1 MTNKHFV
8 IITAILIALASQR
21 AELSFAQ
28 PGGRPGGR
36 PGARN
41 AQKIEYKGAT
51 SYNADVETRDQ
62 TYASENAEELALLVT
77 SGVAKVTNSTIVKSG
92 DPSERNDSYD
102 FYGVNAAAL
111 ATEGGTLEINGGSI
125 TTDSSYSSGLF
136 AYGTGI
142 IKAREVEI
150 KTNSHNSG
158 GVMVTGGGTLDG
170 VNLTIVTEGGSS
182 AAIRSDRGG
191 GKLMIDGG
199 SYTTNGSGSPAIY
212 STADITVKNASL
224 TSTQSEGAIIEGR
237 NSITLENTK
246 LVDDNT
252 TLHGKSTTR
261 KNIFIYQSFSGD
273 AKIGASNFS
282 AKDCEI
288 VTKRGDSVYVTNTSC
303 VVTLTGNKIV
313 NEDSSGY
320 FLRAQREGW
329 GRKGANGGAVV
340 MTLANQD
347 VEGNIFIDNIS
358 TLTLAITQGSHY
370 VGALNSANTA
380 KELAV
385 TLDAESTLELTADA
399 YVSSFENA
407 DPTGQNVKLNGHTLH
422 IGEEFVPDN
431 LPETG
436 DDKGFGPGAP
446 PDGGRPADG
455 EFGPPEPP
463 QDDRVQI
470 GSPRRPNE
478 VRAGMG
484 GGRARGARPARPG
497 EGRGSRGERP
507 RRPER

>member
-1 MTNKHFV
+1 M
-8 IITAILIALASQR
+8 
-21 AELSFAQ
+21 
-28 PGGRPGGR
+28 
-36 PGARN
+36 
-41 AQKIEYKGAT
+41 
-51 SYNADVETRDQ
+51 
-62 TYASENAEELALLVT
+62 
-77 SGVAKVTNSTIVKSG
+77 
-92 DPSERNDSYD
+92 
-102 FYGVNAAAL
+102 
-111 ATEGGTLEINGGSI
+111 
-125 TTDSSYSSGLF
+125 
-136 AYGTGI
+136 
-142 IKAREVEI
+142 
-150 KTNSHNSG
+150 
-158 GVMVTGGGTLDG
+158 
-170 VNLTIVTEGGSS
+170 
-182 AAIRSDRGG
+182 
-191 GKLMIDGG
+191 
-199 SYTTNGSGSPAIY
+199 
-212 STADITVKNASL
+212 
-224 TSTQSEGAIIEGR
+224 
-237 NSITLENTK
+237 ENTK